1 MRFLTRLNPV
11 GRYPAGTFGTA
22 GAGLAVFVASALPAL
37 AEEESKGGMPQLDPS
52 GFAPQLVWL
61 TITFIVLYLL
71 MSRLLLP
78 RIGSVL
84 ETRQNQIAGD
94 LTQAER
100 LKLEAETAIADY
112 EAAHAKAQA
121 EAQKLASGTRERLN
135 AESARQRAD
144 LDATLGQEAKAAEA
158 AILQAK
164 QTALGNIRAIAA
176 EVAQIMVKRLLA
188 VDVAPAA
195 AEAAVDAAANGKAS

>member
-1 MRFLTRLNPV
+1 MRFLTMLNPV
-11 GRYPAGTFGTA
+11 GRYPARTFGAA
-22 GAGLAVFVASALPAL
+22 GAGLAVFVSAALPAL

-52 GFAPQLVWL
+52 SFAPQLVWL

-84 ETRQNQIAGD
+84 ETRRSQIAGD

-121 EAQKLASGTRERLN
+121 EAQKLASSTRERLN
-135 AESARQRAD
+135 AESARRRGE
-144 LDATLGQEAKAAEA
+144 LDAALGQEAKTAEA
-158 AILQAK
+158 AIQQAK
-164 QTALGNIRAIAA
+164 QAALGNIRAVAA
-176 EVAQIMVKRLLA
+176 EVAQNMVKRLLA

-195 AEAAVDAAANGKAS
+195 AEAAVDAVANGKAS